1 MKSRRFFSGKVAG
14 KQLTFNPLPDPELQP
29 GDELSTSLQ
38 TAFRRVRNADEA
50 YKQALAE
57 LGPNAS
63 DRQRNKVD
71 RDLKNRVRTQ
81 LGLSPFEPTWD
92 SKKRAGELGDLSR
105 YLQAVSDAVASRRD
119 WKIHR
124 YVTVGLFTFSTLA
137 MYNDLDPDRWPAPNA
152 LANREILRP

>member
-1 MKSRRFFSGKVAG
+1 VKEGWA
-14 KQLTFNPLPDPELQP
+14 
-29 GDELSTSLQ
+29 
-38 TAFRRVRNADEA
+38 
-50 YKQALAE
+50 
-57 LGPNAS
+57 AS
-63 DRQRNKVD
+63 KLHNRQRNKVD